1 MVIKK
6 VFEDFYRENFLMIR
20 DSFYRNQYF
29 SFGLILFQT
38 IQLQGIFLSENN
50 FEPQKHEK
58 KRGIMDAIIWILKS
72 SKQTFD
78 QNIRIYPLFQTETN
92 LSQIYF
98 IDVCFLII
106 VIVISL
112 LNLIVVF
119 RKNSQQKQTN
129 QKINGLFSLKFSDF
143 PIQLQ
148 TKQYFHVNFIKFITN
163 ALSFFLQTYKYVL
176 HWMTIYCSLNIFN
189 NYIADD
195 QQANQNWIYTQGMI
209 ASIFVFLFFLILD
222 IFMMFHC
229 FDYKFKNKDCL
240 GRKVT
245 GFKLLQNIYIYA
257 CILIIIFTKQ
267 KYPNL
272 QLLLGLFCNLFF
284 LLLSTL
290 QILFRRQQIN
300 TFQSFVLGQFIFI
313 YIGQICYINN
323 LFSIDF
329 LNLLVFISSPIIIAV
344 QIIIRREQF
353 KYHFAVSLKD
363 PRNLEEKLRI
373 MYDLIKMTYYKDWR
387 TFKKPIIRTY
397 ISLQLH
403 NVAANH
409 LRNCSGY
416 LVEDG
421 QPLQY
426 NLSRQCF
433 CRQYFQYSE
442 QKSLTFWKRDLDHDT
457 EKKYFAFKSE
467 KQFKQFLFD
476 LIRYYFERFLQN
488 KSFTDNNEQFS
499 YIYFLFQ
506 VQKKPTKAFYE
517 AMNLKFK
524 VKKLNQ
530 KRTMIIEQLIQDAKH
545 NFNQMIEKK
554 DLKNQKYNFKQV
566 FDFDSNLDTSKQ
578 NFQIILSNYKK
589 WFYQL
594 LNQQLQLQSIIKKGT
609 ELQLQI
615 QVLEKQLFQLYQL
628 NPVSTELDTII
639 YLFYKYL
646 NFNIK
651 RPKTTKRNSTYANQF
666 VQSINQQVF
675 QRDSCIIYISLM
687 NQRGSIQ
694 NYTKSFKSLILG
706 TDQDIKYQNI
716 KHFMPDSIAQYHDM
730 YLDNFIEFGRMNIV
744 MAEQRFLILKNKE
757 SFIIPVYAK
766 VRLENYSNSDFGS
779 SALITQIN
787 QQNYY
792 IVISKFGIL
801 EEISQN
807 FYEDIIK
814 KTFNC
819 PPNQLKNLNFLR
831 IMPCLL
837 RDLQKLEETY
847 KNNTEI
853 DFEFQQQNKDKVNY
867 DILKEG
873 HILIP
878 RQFNLNEYI
887 QLLRTSMTGDIQTY
901 FLLNNRKVIF
911 TIRTFNIILS
921 FILMKTI
928 NSLHIILDIQ
938 NLKMVKS
945 EQQQKVLKVIQNL
958 CNFEGQHINIQQQTP
973 KINYMHQ
980 DSEYKEN
987 LYKDNFDLFRK
998 SQSSEY
1004 LERKYQDVE
1013 SNLLLEDDV
1022 MITQKQR
1029 NIEEYNPFSKREQI
1043 SLTLDSKSKENQQL
1057 LQMEFD
1063 NSKQYQRQNSFQL
1076 ISKNQIEDMDLSNKN
1091 SKDSIDSSSDHKSN
1105 NKITIHQ
1112 NDGGSSIGSSQQQ
1125 SDYLSKRRMI
1135 KDVLYSDHQFQNNT
1149 TKKGMLIFGLLL
1161 LIILYVLNLVFIIIS
1176 KEKFLLIE
1184 TNKHVSKNIECSFN
1198 LFILSNQYQQILRQN
1213 QTTLPWYDQIQN
1225 VSINYY
1231 KQYIQ
1236 VILNEQNTIIEQSS
1250 FNQQQN
1256 IIFTQNNQTLLL
1268 DQLFIFKLVGQ
1279 QMIDYIKNNEVDDN
1293 NSIQFIIDNYLVIIT
1308 DMLSELN
1315 SSITTN
1321 INEQIDF
1328 IQTQHQLSIILSEVT
1343 LSLLVIILLP
1353 VFLVIN
1359 KQKNTILQFFTTFPQ
1374 SELQQ
1379 QFDVYQ
1385 ILLEKLEET
1394 KFAQQETNQYD
1405 IESVHIKKFAK
1416 TIRGIKDSN
1425 HKKQQHG
1432 KLKTIIGSNATPLII
1447 FSILLVLL
1455 LFSIVSAYFITSY
1468 LIQFQFLNEYQNY
1481 FQQNTIYS
1489 TLQNEIL
1496 KENSIENIIIN
1507 SLISQNTLE
1516 VNDTSILQLIQYQQE
1531 NQNQALIYYSQEL
1544 TGKLNNDDS
1553 QLFEILSNNF
1563 CAVFDSLLISHL
1575 SNQQYLDYFSYEIC
1589 ESFGNQQSGV
1599 SVTLANFITQMNQF
1613 YETLSIFECN
1623 INILNPQNLDKE
1635 VILLSNK
1642 ELQEIFIYLTFV
1654 LQVISDYED
1663 YQLRDLIDSH
1673 FVSQIVIFA
1682 IGATFVCVFTFI
1694 TEKCFK
1700 NLISN
1705 QINQSKLLLTL
1716 IPFEVLQTNAYVM
1729 TYVLQESKKIY
1740 L

>member
-6 VFEDFYRENFLMIR
+6 AFEDFYREHFLIIR

-38 IQLQGIFLSENN
+38 FQLQGIFLSENN

-58 KRGIMDAIIWILKS
+58 KRGVMDAIIWILKS
-72 SKQTFD
+72 SK
-78 QNIRIYPLFQTETN
+78 IYPLFQNETN
-92 LSQIYF
+92 LINRSRQIRKQMDYF
-98 IDVCFLII
+98 LQNFQISPFKYID
-106 VIVISL
+106 
-112 LNLIVVF
+112 
-119 RKNSQQKQTN
+119 QQE
-129 QKINGLFSLKFSDF
+129 
-143 PIQLQ
+143 QLQ

-176 HWMTIYCSLNIFN
+176 HWMTIYCSLNIFY

-229 FDYKFKNKDCL
+229 FDYKFKNKDFL

-267 KYPNL
+267 QYPNL

-300 TFQSFVLGQFIFI
+300 AFQSFILGQFIFI

-329 LNLLVFISSPIIIAV
+329 INLLVLISSPIVFAV

-387 TFKKPIIRTY
+387 TFKKPIIRTH

-416 LVEDG
+416 LVDDG

-433 CRQYFQYSE
+433 CKQYFQYNE
-442 QKSLTFWKRDLDHDT
+442 QKSLTFWKRDLDHET
-457 EKKYFAFKSE
+457 EKKFFAFKSE

-488 KSFTDNNEQFS
+488 KSITENNEQFS

-506 VQKKPTKAFYE
+506 IQKKPTKAFYE

-578 NFQIILSNYKK
+578 NFQIILTNYKK
-589 WFYQL
+589 WYYQL

-651 RPKTTKRNSTYANQF
+651 RPKTTKRNSPYANQF

-706 TDQDIKYQNI
+706 NDQDIKYQNI

-837 RDLQKLEETY
+837 RDLQKLEQTY
-847 KNNTEI
+847 KNNTDI
-853 DFEFQQQNKDKVNY
+853 DFEFQQQSKDKINY

-901 FLLNNRKVIF
+901 FLSEQQKSHLYYQNVQHYFIF
-911 TIRTFNIILS
+911 YVKYKIR
-921 FILMKTI
+921 LMKTI

-945 EQQQKVLKVIQNL
+945 EQQQKVLKVVQNL
-958 CNFEGQHINIQQQTP
+958 CHFEGQHITILQQTP
-973 KINYMHQ
+973 KINYIHQ

-987 LYKDNFDLFRK
+987 LYKENFDLFRK
-998 SQSSEY
+998 SQSSEF
-1004 LERKYQDVE
+1004 LEKKYQDVE
-1013 SNLLLEDDV
+1013 SNLIVEDDV
-1022 MITQKQR
+1022 MISQKQR

-1105 NKITIHQ
+1105 NKIAIHQ

-1176 KEKFLLIE
+1176 RDKLVLIE

-1198 LFILSNQYQQILRQN
+1198 LFILTNQYKQILSQN
-1213 QTTLPWYDQIQN
+1213 QITLAWYDQIQN

-1236 VILNEQNTIIEQSS
+1236 VILNEQNNIIEQSS

-1279 QMIDYIKNNEVDDN
+1279 QMIDYIKNDELDDN
-1293 NSIQFIIDNYLVIIT
+1293 NSIKFIIDNYLVIIN
-1308 DMLSELN
+1308 DMLSEFN

-1328 IQTQHQLSIILSEVT
+1328 IQTQHQLTIILSEVT

-1425 HKKQQHG
+1425 HKKQQNG

-1468 LIQFQFLNEYQNY
+1468 MIQFQFLNEYQSY

-1507 SLISQNTLE
+1507 NLISQNTFE
-1516 VNDTSILQLIQYQQE
+1516 VNDASIIQLIQYQQD
-1531 NQNQALIYYSQEL
+1531 NQNQALIYYSQDL
-1544 TGKLNNDDS
+1544 TDKLNNDA

-1575 SNQQYLDYFSYEIC
+1575 SNEQYLDYFSYEIC

-1613 YETLSIFECN
+1613 YETLSIFQKQQ
-1623 INILNPQNLDKE
+1623 LDPQDLDKE

-1663 YQLRDLIDSH
+1663 YQLRDIIDNH
-1673 FVSQIVIFA
+1673 FVTQIIIFV
-1682 IGATFVCVFTFI
+1682 IGASFVCVFTFI